1 MNIDAI
7 EFIPP
12 GLGIEQVSAGAMQK
26 PEGDFMPWIKNEI
39 SQTNEMIINS
49 GIELR
54 KLATGETSNLHHV
67 MMALDKANTSFQ
79 LVLQVRNKVLDGYQE
94 IMRMQV

>member
-1 MNIDAI
+1 MTIEAI

-12 GLGIEQVSAGAMQK
+12 GMSLETISVTQK
-26 PEGDFMPWIKNEI
+26 PETNFVNWLE
-39 SQTNEMIINS
+39 NEMSQSNELILKS
-49 GIELR
+49 EVELR

-79 LVLQVRNKVLDGYQE
+79 LVSQVRNKILDGYQE